1 MKNLIARIC
10 KILHIHLSDEKL
22 EGLTQFVKF
31 GIVGVTNT
39 LLSYIIYLL
48 VLFLMKPLE
57 LSWDLYVASVVGFIL
72 SVLWSFYW
80 NNRYV
85 FASKDKNNPWWKKL
99 LKTYLSYALTG
110 IVLANLLLYFWVS
123 VLGISKVIAPLL
135 SLVITVPLNFVL
147 NKFWA
152 FRSRSDT

>member
-1 MKNLIARIC
+1 
-10 KILHIHLSDEKL
+10 
-22 EGLTQFVKF
+22 
-31 GIVGVTNT
+31 
-39 LLSYIIYLL
+39 
-48 VLFLMKPLE
+48 MKPLE
-57 LSWDLYVASVVGFIL
+57 LSWGLYVASVVGFIL

-85 FASKDKNNPWWKKL
+85 FASNDKNNPWWKKL